1 MLVTQVYW
9 KERINCN
16 VIYRCR
22 QRLPER
28 QAILQAERPERYR
41 GGHGSQ
47 GRQQQLIPNTGVVV
61 GDVLV
66 LTTGDKVT
74 AGTIAS
80 PLVVRVM
87 HECVMLSQAA
97 AAACTTACEALVRD
111 HALHHCA
118 VLTKCS
124 C

>member
-1 MLVTQVYW
+1 MHILLQPAMSSTGAGNDFQKDKQFRKLNVEKDIVEVTIV
-9 KERINCN
+9 
-16 VIYRCR
+16 
-22 QRLPER
+22 
-28 QAILQAERPERYR
+28 R
-41 GGHGSQ
+41 GGSNK
-47 GRQQQLIPNTGVVV
+47 LIPNTGVVV
-61 GDVLV
+61 ADVLV

-80 PLVVRVM
+80 PLVVRVK

-97 AAACTTACEALVRD
+97 AAACTTACEAPVRD
-111 HALHHCA
+111 HALHHRA